1 MLFRIYVTTLHIT
14 SENVNIF
21 VKAEF
26 WNFGFISFLEQTKS
40 DILFFCKP
48 QVVVF
53 SSSKSSLIE
62 REIRIFSKKNQLFS
76 LS

>member
-1 MLFRIYVTTLHIT
+1 MFFKIYVTTLHIVT
-14 SENVNIF
+14 DNVNIF
-21 VKAEF
+21 VKAEI
-26 WNFGFISFLEQTKS
+26 WNFGFISFLEQTKC

-53 SSSKSSLIE
+53 CSSKSSLIE